1 MPAQLMLPYFER
13 LQTKFPPPKTK
24 SMLCMVRI
32 QNGFVRKHVMFQT
45 YLSPLDRNVQNV
57 IFPGVTACFVFV
69 TPTQTL
75 KFKNKLTSLW
85 WDFYLEYMSK
95 SSNTLTTAYF
105 KEKQH
110 ILAVYVYCM
119 WLVFRSPDGS
129 LMSWWHHKLLLTSA
143 LSGLLGLESIYRD
156 IVTICWCTLSTL
168 HSLFLDSSIYKEL
181 WGDLGWL

>member
-1 MPAQLMLPYFER
+1 MIFCSEHIFANDHHSGSNCRKLFGADSIPSSVANKTLHWYSESNAYLSVTSLSSTLHFVVLIFTLMSRVLHCIPEERYPGMPAQLMLPYFER
-13 LQTKFPPPKTK
+13 LQTKCFPPKTK

-85 WDFYLEYMSK
+85 WDFY
-95 SSNTLTTAYF
+95 
-105 KEKQH
+105 
-110 ILAVYVYCM
+110 
-119 WLVFRSPDGS
+119 
-129 LMSWWHHKLLLTSA
+129 
-143 LSGLLGLESIYRD
+143 SI
-156 IVTICWCTLSTL
+156 
-168 HSLFLDSSIYKEL
+168 FE
-181 WGDLGWL
+181 